1 MRTVRIYQRTD
12 AERMIRLDREEILD
26 YAKKVYGTVPEY
38 LWEQHPTYAVLR
50 MKDTDKWYGVLMK
63 VSRRELGI
71 EGDGEVDIMNVR
83 CDPEMAVSLL
93 RTKGFLT
100 GYLMDHNNWISVLL
114 DGTVGETK
122 ILDSLDRSYDLI
134 DGITDN

>member
-1 MRTVRIYQRTD
+1 
-12 AERMIRLDREEILD
+12 
-26 YAKKVYGTVPEY
+26 
-38 LWEQHPTYAVLR
+38 
-50 MKDTDKWYGVLMK
+50 MKDTDKWYGVLMN

-71 EGDGEVDIMNVR
+71 EGDGEVEIMNVR
-83 CDPEMAVSLL
+83 CDPAMEVSLL

-100 GYLMDHNNWISVLL
+100 GYLMDQNNWISVLL